1 MIEDFE
7 PRLCPLTRAMTAQDL
22 ALWGM
27 EDVAYIKRVTINDEI
42 GWSIHGADGANI
54 GLTHDRDLAF
64 AAVRQQELEPV
75 SVH

>member
-7 PRLCPLTRAMTAQDL
+7 PRLCHLTRAMTAQDL